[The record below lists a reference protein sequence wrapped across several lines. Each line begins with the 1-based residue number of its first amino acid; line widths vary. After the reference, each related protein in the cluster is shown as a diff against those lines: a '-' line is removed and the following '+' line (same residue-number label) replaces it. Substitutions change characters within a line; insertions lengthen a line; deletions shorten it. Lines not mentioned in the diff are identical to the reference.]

1 MKKNNQFKKFEIS
14 YYNGWT
20 RGFSFFV
27 DTSKIFLASTKPD
40 TLMYGILP
48 DSTFETISS
57 NLLKLKNV
65 EFLSF
70 IKVIN
75 IQIRP
80 FILPDV
86 QN

>member
-1 MKKNNQFKKFEIS
+1 MDFL
-14 YYNGWT
+14 
-20 RGFSFFV
+20 
-27 DTSKIFLASTKPD
+27 KILV
-40 TLMYGILP
+40 
-48 DSTFETISS
+48 

-86 QN
+86 EN